1 MKTNQKMHSSSG
13 QKQVDGKKRE
23 EEIIISHPFD
33 KKLKKDEWE
42 DDPRQNELQFSPKL
56 IDTEWP

>member
-1 MKTNQKMHSSSG
+1 MVKQKG
-13 QKQVDGKKRE
+13 RGNT
-23 EEIIISHPFD
+23 IIISHPFD